1 MAETT
6 PTVADETK
14 ILSTIKDL
22 LGIPQEIDTFDNSLL
37 ITINSSFGTL
47 NQLGVGP
54 SSGFVVKDSK
64 TLWSD
69 FSVDQMINQ
78 LAKPFVYLNTRL
90 QFDPPANSFLV
101 TSINDQ
107 IKELTFRL
115 LAQGNGAFNE

>member
-6 PTVADETK
+6 PKASDEK

-37 ITINSSFGTL
+37 ITINGSFGTL

-54 SSGFVVKDSK
+54 SSGFVVKDSE
-64 TLWSD
+64 TLWSE
-69 FSVDQMINQ
+69 FSVDPIVNQ

-115 LAQGNGAFNE
+115 LAQGNGAFDE

>member
-1 MAETT
+1 MAEKTQK
-6 PTVADETK
+6 VSEETK

-22 LGIPQEIDTFDNSLL
+22 LGIPQEIDTFDKSLL
-37 ITINSSFGTL
+37 ISINGSFGTL

-54 SSGFVVKDSK
+54 SSGFIVKDSE

-69 FSVDQMINQ
+69 FSENPMVNQ
-78 LAKPFVYLNTRL
+78 LAKPFIYLNTRL

-101 TSINDQ
+101 NSINDQ

-115 LAQGNGAFNE
+115 LAQGNGAFDE

>member
-1 MAETT
+1 MVETI
-6 PTVADETK
+6 PKVSDETK

-37 ITINSSFGTL
+37 ITINGSFGTL
-47 NQLGVGP
+47 TQLGVGP
-54 SSGFVVKDSK
+54 SSGFVAKDSE
-64 TLWSD
+64 TLWSE
-69 FSVDQMINQ
+69 FSLDPIVNQ
-78 LAKPFVYLNTRL
+78 LAIPFIYLNTRL

-115 LAQGNGAFNE
+115 LAQGNGAFDE

>member
-6 PTVADETK
+6 PMVADETK

-54 SSGFVVKDSK
+54 SSGFVVKDSE

-69 FSVDQMINQ
+69 FSVDPMINQ

>member
-6 PTVADETK
+6 QKLSEDTK

-22 LGIPQEIDTFDNSLL
+22 LGIPQEIDTFDKSLL
-37 ITINSSFGTL
+37 ISINGSFGTL

-54 SSGFVVKDSK
+54 SSGFTVKDSE

-69 FSVDQMINQ
+69 FSEDPMVNQ

-101 TSINDQ
+101 NSINDQ

-115 LAQGNGAFNE
+115 LAQGNGAFND

>member
-1 MAETT
+1 MAAKTQKVSE
-6 PTVADETK
+6 ETK

-37 ITINSSFGTL
+37 ISINGSFGTL

-54 SSGFVVKDSK
+54 SSGFIVKDSE

-69 FSVDQMINQ
+69 FSVDPIINQ

-101 TSINDQ
+101 NSINDQ

-115 LAQGNGAFNE
+115 LAQGNGAFDE